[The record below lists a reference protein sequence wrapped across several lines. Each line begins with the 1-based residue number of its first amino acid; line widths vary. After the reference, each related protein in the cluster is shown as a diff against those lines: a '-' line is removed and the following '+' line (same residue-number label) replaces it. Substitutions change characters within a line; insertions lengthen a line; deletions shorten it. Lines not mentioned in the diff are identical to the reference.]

1 MVITQRGVK
10 RVTPA
15 EWTAALDRLLHHG
28 NAPLAVALTDLDGF
42 ALLNDKH
49 GMEMGDK
56 VLEAWEK
63 TLAGSVPVE
72 AIVAR
77 VGGDDAG
84 GLGARLLRHA
94 RARRRREPQRR

>member
-1 MVITQRGVK
+1 MFMVNTRTGIK

-15 EWTAALDRLLHHG
+15 EWTAALERLMHHG

-42 ALLNDKH
+42 AGINENH
-49 GMEMGDK
+49 GAAGGDK

-72 AIVAR
+72 AVVAR
-77 VGGDDAG
+77 LGGDEYAVA
-84 GLGARLLRHA
+84 LPAYSAESALILMQ
-94 RARRRREPQRR
+94 E